1 MRQTPVIAV
10 FSMLVAGAFMTPVAA
25 LSDTDPATPAVQQ
38 PAASQEA
45 PVDNYFGHFGQSILE
60 VRNRIVTVQGE
71 PDTTLQTAD
80 GLNSLE
86 HIDDAVVVWKAQ
98 YPHDP
103 WLAAVL
109 AHLFEC
115 YVRAGKA
122 HGAHATALLEA
133 LVANFPDSKE
143 AAEALRTYARAD
155 FASDSPATATPATA
169 TAATAP
175 IQPATTVVAGRVV
188 DATTALPIAGALVLV
203 SDGNST
209 DPVTALFGT
218 TAADGTFRITGVTSQ
233 AKFVV
238 VDPPHGSQY
247 AVYRTAL
254 DASAAN
260 LTVKLAAPAVAT
272 TAVAKP

>member
-10 FSMLVAGAFMTPVAA
+10 FSMLVAGAFMTPAAA
-25 LSDTDPATPAVQQ
+25 LSNTDPASPAVQQ

-45 PVDNYFGHFGQSILE
+45 PVDNYFGHFGQSVLE
-60 VRNRIVTVQGE
+60 VRNRIVTAQGE
-71 PDTTLQTAD
+71 PDTALQTTD

-143 AAEALRTYARAD
+143 AAEALGIYARAD
-155 FASDSPATATPATA
+155 LAPATPATA
-169 TAATAP
+169 P
-175 IQPATTVVAGRVV
+175 IQTATTVVAGRVV
-188 DATTALPIAGALVLV
+188 DAVTSVPVAGALVLV
-203 SDGNST
+203 SDGTSN
-209 DPVTALFGT
+209 DPVTAPFAT

-233 AKFVV
+233 GKFVV

-247 AVYRTAL
+247 AAYRTAL

-260 LTVKLAAPAVAT
+260 LTVKLAAPAIAVS
-272 TAVAKP
+272 AVAKP

>member
-1 MRQTPVIAV
+1 
-10 FSMLVAGAFMTPVAA
+10 MLVAGAFMTPVAA
-25 LSDTDPATPAVQQ
+25 LSDTGPATPAVQQ

-45 PVDNYFGHFGQSILE
+45 PVDNYFGRFGQSVLE
-60 VRNRIVTVQGE
+60 IRNRIVTVQSE
-71 PDTTLQTAD
+71 PDTALQTAD

-86 HIDDAVVVWKAQ
+86 RIDDAVVVWKAQ

-143 AAEALRTYARAD
+143 AAEALRTYGRSD
-155 FASDSPATATPATA
+155 LASDA
-169 TAATAP
+169 AATSP
-175 IQPATTVVAGRVV
+175 VQPATTVVAGRVV
-188 DATTALPIAGALVLV
+188 DATTSSPVAGALVLV
-203 SDGNST
+203 SDGNSS
-209 DPVTALFGT
+209 DPVTVPFAT

-233 AKFVV
+233 GKFVV

-247 AVYRTAL
+247 AAYRTAL
-254 DASAAN
+254 GASAAN
-260 LTVKLAAPAVAT
+260 LTVKLAAPSIAAN
-272 TAVAKP
+272 AVAKP

>member
-1 MRQTPVIAV
+1 MRETPVIAL

-25 LSDTDPATPAVQQ
+25 LSNTDPATPAVQQ

-45 PVDNYFGHFGQSILE
+45 PVDNYFGRFGQSVLE
-60 VRNRIVTVQGE
+60 IRNRIVTVQGE
-71 PDTTLQTAD
+71 PDTALQTAD
-80 GLNSLE
+80 GVNSLE
-86 HIDDAVVVWKAQ
+86 RIDDAVVVWKAQ

-143 AAEALRTYARAD
+143 AAEALRTYGRAD
-155 FASDSPATATPATA
+155 LASDAPATDPVQ
-169 TAATAP
+169 P
-175 IQPATTVVAGRVV
+175 ITVVAGRVV
-188 DATTALPIAGALVLV
+188 DATTSLPVAGALVLV
-203 SDGNST
+203 SDGNSS
-209 DPVTALFGT
+209 DPVTAPFTT

-233 AKFVV
+233 GKFVV

-247 AVYRTAL
+247 AAYRTAL

-260 LTVKLAAPAVAT
+260 LTVKLAAPSVAT

>member
-10 FSMLVAGAFMTPVAA
+10 FSMLVAGAFMTPLAA
-25 LSDTDPATPAVQQ
+25 LSNTDPASPAVQQ

-45 PVDNYFGHFGQSILE
+45 PVDNYFGHFGQSVLE
-60 VRNRIVTVQGE
+60 VRNRIVTAQGQ
-71 PDTTLQTAD
+71 PDTALQTAD

-143 AAEALRTYARAD
+143 AAEALGIYARAD
-155 FASDSPATATPATA
+155 LASAAPATAPAQ
-169 TAATAP
+169 TAP
-175 IQPATTVVAGRVV
+175 AQPAPAVVAGRVV
-188 DATTALPIAGALVLV
+188 DATTSQPIAGALVLV
-203 SDGNST
+203 SDGTSS
-209 DPVTALFGT
+209 DPVTSPFAT
-218 TAADGTFRITGVTSQ
+218 TATDGTFRITGVTSQ
-233 AKFVV
+233 GKFVV
-238 VDPPHGSQY
+238 VDPPHGTQY
-247 AVYRTAL
+247 AAYRTAL

-260 LTVKLAAPAVAT
+260 LTVKLAAPAIAT

>member
-1 MRQTPVIAV
+1 MRQTPTIALV
-10 FSMLVAGAFMTPVAA
+10 SMLVAGAFMTPVAA
-25 LSDTDPATPAVQQ
+25 LSDTDPAGPAVQQ
-38 PAASQEA
+38 PSASQEA
-45 PVDNYFGHFGQSILE
+45 PVDNYFGHFGQSVLE

-80 GLNSLE
+80 GYNSLE
-86 HIDDAVVVWKAQ
+86 HIDDAVVVWKTQ

-133 LVANFPDSKE
+133 LVANFPDSKD

-155 FASDSPATATPATA
+155 LASDTPAT
-169 TAATAP
+169 TTPVVAAPAAAP
-175 IQPATTVVAGRVV
+175 IQPATTVVAGRVL
-188 DATTALPIAGALVLV
+188 DATTSLPVAGALVLV
-203 SDGNST
+203 SDGNSS
-209 DPVTALFGT
+209 DPVTAPFAT

-233 AKFVV
+233 AKFVI

-247 AVYRTAL
+247 AAYRTAL
-254 DASAAN
+254 DASATN
-260 LTVKLAAPAVAT
+260 LTVKLAAPSFAA

>member
-1 MRQTPVIAV
+1 MRETPVIAL
-10 FSMLVAGAFMTPVAA
+10 FSMFVAGAFMTPSAA
-25 LSDTDPATPAVQQ
+25 LSETGSATPAVQQ
-38 PAASQEA
+38 PAASKEA
-45 PVDNYFGHFGQSILE
+45 PADNYFGRFGQSVLE
-60 VRNRIVTVQGE
+60 IRNRIVTVQGE
-71 PDTTLQTAD
+71 PDTALQTAD

-86 HIDDAVVVWKAQ
+86 RIDDAVVVWKAQ

-143 AAEALRTYARAD
+143 AAEALRTYGRAD
-155 FASDSPATATPATA
+155 LASDAPATDPV
-169 TAATAP
+169 
-175 IQPATTVVAGRVV
+175 QPVTTVVAGRVV
-188 DATTALPIAGALVLV
+188 DATTSLPVAGALVLV
-203 SDGNST
+203 SDGNSS
-209 DPVTALFGT
+209 DPVTAPFAT

-233 AKFVV
+233 GKFVV

-247 AVYRTAL
+247 AAYRTAL

-260 LTVKLAAPAVAT
+260 LTVRLAALSIAT

>member
-1 MRQTPVIAV
+1 VLMA
-10 FSMLVAGAFMTPVAA
+10 PVAA
-25 LSDTDPATPAVQQ
+25 LSDTDQATPAVQQ
-38 PAASQEA
+38 PAASKEA
-45 PVDNYFGHFGQSILE
+45 PVDNYFGHFGQSVLE
-60 VRNRIVTVQGE
+60 VRNRIVTAQGE

-86 HIDDAVVVWKAQ
+86 RIDDAVIVWKAQ

-155 FASDSPATATPATA
+155 LASDTP
-169 TAATAP
+169 ATAP

-188 DATTALPIAGALVLV
+188 DATTSLPVAGALVLV
-203 SDGNST
+203 SDGNSN
-209 DPVTALFGT
+209 DPVTAPFAT
-218 TAADGTFRITGVTSQ
+218 TATDGTFRITGVTKQ
-233 AKFVV
+233 GKFVV

-247 AVYRTAL
+247 AAYRTAL
-254 DASAAN
+254 DGSAAN